1 MFLLAANKLLVDTQE
16 NLKILQEK
24 VSTLTWQLN
33 EREKNITQ
41 LTENMK
47 GKNINTFIIVLV
59 HDFMCNEYPLGLMSC
74 IRDNG
79 ARLLSCQLT
88 LSICYRF

>member
-1 MFLLAANKLLVDTQE
+1 MFLLDANKLLVATQE
-16 NLKILQEK
+16 NLEILQEK

-59 HDFMCNEYPLGLMSC
+59 HDFMCNEYTLGLMSC

-79 ARLLSCQLT
+79 ARLLSSQLT
-88 LSICYRF
+88 LSICYRL

>member
-1 MFLLAANKLLVDTQE
+1 MFLLDANKLLVATQE
-16 NLKILQEK
+16 NLEILQEK

-41 LTENMK
+41 LTETMK
-47 GKNINTFIIVLV
+47 GKNIKTFIIVLV
-59 HDFMCNEYPLGLMSC
+59 HDFMYNEYPLGLKSC

-79 ARLLSCQLT
+79 ARLLNCQLT
-88 LSICYRF
+88 LLICYRF